1 MALPIKKSIAI
12 FIIAAA
18 IPVISII
25 ILSPH
30 KFIITEVYFM
40 FKRVF
45 CVFCS
50 FLILLSL
57 SFTVYAADVGVNCGS
72 HVWDN
77 GVGIDAT
84 VLGVGLKC
92 TAYSCT
98 NNCSMNK
105 YSTSFMG
112 LSWEYVNEIPL
123 NATNL
128 SILLAAWIKDT
139 FGDKAQF
146 TPSTDPVTTP
156 PSGYVDQ
163 KGTPAVSSSGGMYL
177 GAEHAYTFVKTNDS
191 KVEKSIWVC
200 DHSSQLSSG
209 SFITAA
215 TFNCES
221 LNCGARGHFKSQISA
236 SGAAVSFGW
245 KFVAPVTGLYKASS
259 PFVLTGFYGS
269 SSAYTYY
276 VTSKF
281 SQPVTDGNVDGVTT
295 YLYSYDSVLCLAG
308 QTYYFQIDGSI
319 SHATTIVID
328 CPQPIISY
336 VPYDIHITNSSNITI
351 NNNVWTG
358 NIYQDNSTNLT
369 YIYPQYTTIN
379 EQGDTITQISNNPV
393 VYNNETKQYYTYDNT
408 TQNYYYI
415 TYVTN
420 PDPTPQPT
428 TAPTPEPSTSPA
440 PLPDPDSPDIL
451 AGIAL
456 LFADLTANLQLM
468 FDDLVANI
476 KFAIEKLEV
485 NISAGI
491 EEIKLTINNWF
502 GGSGGTDPPTPTPT
516 PSATPIPTATPET
529 SPTPSPDEPPDEP
542 QEGFYVEWLR
552 AVKEAIAGLV
562 QPIASVGGVYTGVFN
577 AIPGEVQVALTGCFA
592 LLLLFGVWRFFN
604 G

>member
-1 MALPIKKSIAI
+1 
-12 FIIAAA
+12 
-18 IPVISII
+18 
-25 ILSPH
+25 
-30 KFIITEVYFM
+30 M
-40 FKRVF
+40 FVKR
-45 CVFCS
+45 CVS
-50 FLILLSL
+50 LILVFALSVVL
-57 SFTVYAADVGVNCGS
+57 SMSAFAASCTA
-72 HVWDN
+72 HVWGDTTTIDITATGIPLKIAWCSCDN
-77 GVGIDAT
+77 CSQVRYTTSVMGLEWSYVSEVPLTNAS
-84 VLGVGLKC
+84 LGV
-92 TAYSCT
+92 
-98 NNCSMNK
+98 
-105 YSTSFMG
+105 
-112 LSWEYVNEIPL
+112 I
-123 NATNL
+123 
-128 SILLAAWIKDT
+128 LAAWIKDT

-245 KFVAPVTGLYKASS
+245 KFVAPVTGLYKVNS
-259 PFVLTGFYGS
+259 PFVLTGFYGGIS
-269 SSAYTYY
+269 SSYTYY

-281 SQPVTDGNVDGVTT
+281 SHSVTDGNVDGVTIT
-295 YLYSYDSVLCLAG
+295 LKIDDSVLCLAG
-308 QTYYFQIDGSI
+308 QTYYFQVDGSI
-319 SHATTIVID
+319 SHATTFIID

-415 TYVTN
+415 TYVMN

-451 AGIAL
+451 AGITL
-456 LFADLTANLQLM
+456 LFANLTADLQVM
-468 FDDLVANI
+468 FGDLVANI
-476 KFAIEKLEV
+476 KLAIEKLEV

-491 EEIKLTINNWF
+491 EDIKVTINNWF

-529 SPTPSPDEPPDEP
+529 SPTPPPDEPPDEP
-542 QEGFYVEWLR
+542 QEGFYAAWLR
-552 AVKEAIAGLV
+552 AVKDAIAGLV

-577 AIPGEVQVALTGCFA
+577 AIPGEVQIALTGCFA